1 MTSFFLAYTS
11 NDTNIWT
18 TSCKSM
24 KTRCLQFFKFSPLS
38 ATLCQQRQVFPDGCR
53 GDLEAVSSPFHFIF
67 GTGEWQIQEAESLRF
82 GEDLCKAWRGATI
95 WCFWNKSLTIR
106 LIELSGQVP
115 MPGRIQCNVGAHCG
129 VSLTRDTCYSPMHY
143 DIVIPLVL
151 KPFSEKQPLFEP
163 EQLQHSRG

>member
-1 MTSFFLAYTS
+1 MFAVFQILPLVSHPLPTETGVSRWLPWWSQSCFLSFS
-11 NDTNIWT
+11 
-18 TSCKSM
+18 
-24 KTRCLQFFKFSPLS
+24 
-38 ATLCQQRQVFPDGCR
+38 
-53 GDLEAVSSPFHFIF
+53 FIF

-115 MPGRIQCNVGAHCG
+115 MTGRIQCNMGVHCG
-129 VSLTRDTCYSPMHY
+129 VSLARDTCYSPMHY